1 MSRSHRLKTWDYAAP
16 GYYFLTVC
24 TRDRDCI
31 LSQINSVPTV
41 GAPIGRPLLSCAGEI
56 VQQCLLAMEKRY
68 SAVEIDEFVIMPNHI
83 HLILKI
89 CGDEEG
95 RPMGAPTVSTLM
107 NQWKGAASKQAGG
120 PLWQRGFYDHILR
133 DEAEYLL
140 VKDYIQTNP
149 LRWQLDRFYTA
160 P

>member
-1 MSRSHRLKTWDYAAP
+1 
-16 GYYFLTVC
+16 
-24 TRDRDCI
+24 
-31 LSQINSVPTV
+31 
-41 GAPIGRPLLSCAGEI
+41 
-56 VQQCLLAMEKRY
+56 MEKRY
-68 SAVEIDEFVIMPNHI
+68 PAVEIDEFVIMPNHI

-95 RPMGAPTVSTLM
+95 RPMGAPTVGTLM
-107 NQWKGAASKQAGG
+107 NQWKGAASKQAGR